1 MMIGDR
7 EVLQAQIGEH
17 VIYNGWR
24 QYTGSSQFFSS
35 FTLLYRIH
43 PTEKYLEI
51 VISGVVALSA
61 TTDGS
66 YQLIDMS
73 SIVTGISVDGYNF
86 NVSGSQNGAAG
97 SSAIVKNDNIYFTPG
112 YDRVFAKGSVA
123 SSVGAKGN
131 LFQHVSYESLV

>member
-1 MMIGDR
+1 MIGGR
-7 EVLQAQIGEH
+7 EVLQAQIGEQI
-17 VIYNGWR
+17 IYDGWR

-61 TTDGS
+61 TNGGS

-73 SIVTGISVDGYNF
+73 PIARGISVDESNF
-86 NVSGSQNGAAG
+86 HIAGNQNGARG
-97 SSAIVKNDNIYFTPG
+97 YSASVKNNVIYFSPL
-112 YDRVFAKGSVA
+112 YDTVFAQGSMA

-131 LFQHVSYESLV
+131 PFLRISYESLN